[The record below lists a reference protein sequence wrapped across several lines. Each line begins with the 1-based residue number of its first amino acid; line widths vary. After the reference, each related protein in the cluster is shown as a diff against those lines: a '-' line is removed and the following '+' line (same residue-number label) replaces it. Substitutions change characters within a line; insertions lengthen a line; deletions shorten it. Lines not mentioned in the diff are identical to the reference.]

1 MYSSE
6 TVKQVNDWM
15 INNISDWMVENGTEN
30 TTEGNWII
38 HIDEIVK
45 KFNVTKNWITAFRDE
60 IVDALYEHKAVAD
73 ILYDFFPDGDVE
85 DFDIDFYLSF
95 CPNLSDED

>member
-30 TTEGNWII
+30 TTDGNWII
-38 HIDEIVK
+38 HTDEIVK

-60 IVDALYEHKAVAD
+60 IIDALYEHEAVAD
-73 ILYDFFPDGDVE
+73 ITYGWFPDGDVE
-85 DFDIDFYLSF
+85 CFDIDFYTSF
-95 CPNLSDED
+95 CLNLSSED

>member
-45 KFNVTKNWITAFRDE
+45 KFNVTKIGLLHFVTRLWMLFMSIKPLRMYSMIFFLMAMWR
-60 IVDALYEHKAVAD
+60 IS
-73 ILYDFFPDGDVE
+73 IL
-85 DFDIDFYLSF
+85 ISI
-95 CPNLSDED
+95 

>member
-6 TVKQVNDWM
+6 TVKQVTNWM
-15 INNISDWMVENGTEN
+15 IKSISDWMVENGTEN

-38 HIDEIVK
+38 HTNDLME

-60 IVDALYEHKAVAD
+60 IVDALYEHNAVAD
-73 ILYDFFPDGDVE
+73 VFYDFFPDGDVE
-85 DFDIDFYLSF
+85 CFDIDFYTSF
-95 CPNLSDED
+95 FQNLNDKD

>member
-45 KFNVTKNWITAFRDE
+45 KFNVTKNWIIAFRDE

-73 ILYDFFPDGDVE
+73 VLYDFFPDGDVE